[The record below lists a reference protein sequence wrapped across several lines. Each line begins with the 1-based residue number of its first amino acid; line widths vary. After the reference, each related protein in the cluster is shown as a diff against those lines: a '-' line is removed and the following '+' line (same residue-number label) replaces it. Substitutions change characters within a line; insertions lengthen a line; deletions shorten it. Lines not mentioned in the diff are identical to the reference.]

1 VVLRSDYNEAVQ
13 GYAAAGLG
21 VALMPRLAV
30 NLEDERTVAIG
41 LGELVP
47 PRRIAIAWHAD
58 RVPSEAA
65 NALTAIAVEAGAG
78 LEEPARSVAQ
88 PFF

>member
-1 VVLRSDYNEAVQ
+1 MAGQLRAIGLDTNVVLRSDYNEAVQ

-30 NLEDERTVAIG
+30 NFDDERTVAIE

-47 PRRIAIAWHAD
+47 PRRIAVAWHCERD
-58 RVPSEAA
+58 
-65 NALTAIAVEAGAG
+65 
-78 LEEPARSVAQ
+78 LERGGHRR
-88 PFF
+88 